1 MGLIDGLYNQVIDT
15 VASVTHDGY
24 GDETSTTIYSSV
36 PCRWVE
42 QNTQLVTGI
51 RETKESKV
59 SVWLSPNY
67 TILYDYKIIKDGEPY
82 EIVSVEKKR
91 SFDGTIDH
99 VRLYLV

>member
-1 MGLIDGLYNQVIDT
+1 MGITDGLYTQTIDT

-24 GDETSTTIYSSV
+24 GDETSTTIYSDV

-42 QNTQLVTGI
+42 EITQIVTGI

-67 TILYDYKIIKDGEPY
+67 TILYDYQIIKDGETY
-82 EIVSVEKKR
+82 NVVSAEKKR
-91 SFDGTIDH
+91 SFDGNIDH